1 MSSVEVAPPI
11 KVPSSAMRKVMVGAI
26 VGGIVEWYDYFI
38 YASAAA
44 LIFGQL
50 FFSASTPFVGLLASF
65 ATFAVGQFVRP
76 VGAIVLGN
84 LGDKYGRK
92 PILVTTFILMG
103 SSTFLIGFLP
113 TYAQVGAWAPALLI
127 FLRLV
132 QGFGAGAEFAGA
144 SILMVEYAPKK
155 RRGLYGST
163 GSIGSASG
171 LMLGTLTFFLLQ
183 LLPMHDLLTWGWR
196 IPFIISAVLVGIGLY
211 IRTRVEESPLFKLVE
226 AKNKV
231 QRLPLAS
238 LIRTEWRSLL
248 LVFGLAAGLQMGTY
262 IFLTWII
269 SYLDGTTVGFAPG
282 TSTLLIF
289 FAGVAAV
296 IVTPLAGL
304 LSDVVGRKKVFAGAA
319 LVSAALVVPYFALID
334 TKNVFLAGL
343 AVVVLGGIAIQFMAG
358 TQGSMFAEVF
368 STKLRYSGFAVGRE
382 VSAAIFGGLS
392 PLIAV
397 ALIGA
402 TGGAPWAVEIYLS
415 AVLLF
420 TFVVTLFT
428 PKRAQEEEL
437 TL

>member
-1 MSSVEVAPPI
+1 MSSVELAPP
-11 KVPSSAMRKVMVGAI
+11 VEVSRSALRKVMVGAI

-50 FFSASTPFVGLLASF
+50 FFAASTPFVGLLQSF
-65 ATFAVGQFVRP
+65 ATFAVGQLVRP
-76 VGAIVLGN
+76 IGAIVLGN
-84 LGDKYGRK
+84 LGDKLGRK

-103 SSTFLIGFLP
+103 GSTFLIGLLP
-113 TYAQVGAWAPALLI
+113 TYSLVGAWAPALLI
-127 FLRLV
+127 LFRLV

-144 SILMVEYAPKK
+144 SIMMVEYSPKN

-183 LLPMHDLLTWGWR
+183 LLPMDQLLSWGWR
-196 IPFIISAVLVGIGLY
+196 IPFIFSAVLIGIGLY
-211 IRTRVEESPLFKLVE
+211 IRTRVEESPLFKLIE
-226 AKNKV
+226 KEKKV
-231 QRLPLAS
+231 QRLPLGT
-238 LIRTEWRSLL
+238 LVRTEWRSLL

-269 SYLDGTTVGFAPG
+269 SYLDGPTVGFAPS

-304 LSDVVGRKKVFAGAA
+304 LSDKIGRKKVFAGAA
-319 LVSAALVVPYFALID
+319 LLSAILVVPYFLFID
-334 TKNVFLAGL
+334 SKNVVLAGI
-343 AVVVLGGIAIQFMAG
+343 AVVALGGIAIQFMAG

-368 STKLRYSGFAVGRE
+368 PTKLRYSGFAVGRE

-397 ALIGA
+397 ALVGA
-402 TGGAPWAVEIYLS
+402 TGGSPWLVEIYLA

-428 PKRAQEEEL
+428 PKRAQEQEL
-437 TL
+437 AL